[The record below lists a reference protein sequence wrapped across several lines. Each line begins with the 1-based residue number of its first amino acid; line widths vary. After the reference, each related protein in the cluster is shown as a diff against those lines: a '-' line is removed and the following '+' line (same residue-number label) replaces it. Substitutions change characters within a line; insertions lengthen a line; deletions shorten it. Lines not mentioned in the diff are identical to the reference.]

1 MPFIH
6 TIEAKL
12 RFECKM
18 LEKAIIFF
26 ESKWALRLKLPSS
39 LTIAYNPIFSPIV
52 NEEQE
57 LIDVYLNDQQPLI
70 ERECIL
76 CTIYYKV

>member
-1 MPFIH
+1 MIKGPANRDGAELLKLWAMLVNIPHNTPMPFIH

-26 ESKWALRLKLPSS
+26 ESKYR
-39 LTIAYNPIFSPIV
+39 
-52 NEEQE
+52 
-57 LIDVYLNDQQPLI
+57 
-70 ERECIL
+70 
-76 CTIYYKV
+76 